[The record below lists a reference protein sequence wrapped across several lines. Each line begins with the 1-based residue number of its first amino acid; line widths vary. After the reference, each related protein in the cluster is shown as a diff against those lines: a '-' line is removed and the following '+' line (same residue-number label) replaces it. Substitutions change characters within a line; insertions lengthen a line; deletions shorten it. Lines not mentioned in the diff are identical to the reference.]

1 MSRED
6 TINDLKLLMQE
17 LEDKKREIDSQYN
30 AVAVTIQ
37 LLNGDSSELAT
48 TTAQQQPPVE
58 PVASESDSEGEEN
71 LVPW

>member
-17 LEDKKREIDSQYN
+17 LEDKKREIDSQYK
-30 AVAVTIQ
+30 AVVVTIQ
-37 LLNGDSSELAT
+37 LLNGDSNELAT

-58 PVASESDSEGEEN
+58 PDASESDSEGEEN